1 MGPLSMKQTAPQP
14 ELGTFTKFPNQMKS
28 DASFS
33 LYDKFIYMHMLQRF
47 VFFHSLGKQY
57 YDNQSDIGESL
68 GLTRQTVA
76 KSTKTLEGRGL
87 IKSEKVK
94 TMTQTGLFSSY
105 NYTVFD
111 KYEIYKKKVSKT
123 SSFGDD
129 TDCSDL
135 PF

>member
-1 MGPLSMKQTAPQP
+1 MKQTAPPP
-14 ELGTFTKFPNQMKS
+14 ELGTFTKFPNQMKA
-28 DASFS
+28 DTSFS
-33 LYDKFIYMHMLQRF
+33 LYDKFVYMHMLQRF
-47 VFFHSLGKQY
+47 MFFHSLGKQY

-76 KSTKTLEGRGL
+76 KSTKTLESRGL

-111 KYEIYKKKVSKT
+111 KYEIYKKKISKT
-123 SSFGDD
+123 SSFADELDD
-129 TDCSDL
+129 PDL

>member
-1 MGPLSMKQTAPQP
+1 
-14 ELGTFTKFPNQMKS
+14 
-28 DASFS
+28 
-33 LYDKFIYMHMLQRF
+33 MLQRF

-57 YDNQSDIGESL
+57 YDNQTDIGESL

-76 KSTKTLEGRGL
+76 KSTKTLESRGL

-111 KYEIYKKKVSKT
+111 KYEIYKKKASKT
-123 SSFGDD
+123 SSFVDD
-129 TDCSDL
+129 TEDL
-135 PF
+135 ESPF

>member
-1 MGPLSMKQTAPQP
+1 MGISTMKQTAPQP

-76 KSTKTLEGRGL
+76 KSTKTLESRGL

-111 KYEIYKKKVSKT
+111 KYEIYKKKANKT
-123 SSFGDD
+123 PSFADD
-129 TDCSDL
+129 TEDL
-135 PF
+135 ESPF